1 MLVQVIFKAGNSNF
15 NQEINRFVFMF
26 RQYTHVQRNG
36 QRIYGGPPPDW
47 KGSYPAKG
55 SEIFVGKVP
64 HDIFE
69 DEIVPIFEQVNKSE
83 ILGVYHDSY
92 LKLNLW
98 K

>member
-1 MLVQVIFKAGNSNF
+1 
-15 NQEINRFVFMF
+15 MF
-26 RQYTHVQRNG
+26 QQYTFEQKNG

-69 DEIVPIFEQVNKSE
+69 DELVPIFEQVCKTEALLEVLRLLFTIEVSGNTKFLFLRLVKSTNF
-83 ILGVYHDSY
+83 VS
-92 LKLNLW
+92 
-98 K
+98 

>member
-1 MLVQVIFKAGNSNF
+1 
-15 NQEINRFVFMF
+15 MF
-26 RQYTHVQRNG
+26 QQYDHETKNG

-69 DEIVPIFEQVNKSE
+69 DELVPIFEQVYKTDVL
-83 ILGVYHDSY
+83 LGVINITIPIYH
-92 LKLNLW
+92 
-98 K
+98 

>member
-1 MLVQVIFKAGNSNF
+1 
-15 NQEINRFVFMF
+15 MF
-26 RQYTHVQRNG
+26 YQYTHVQRNG

-69 DEIVPIFEQVNKSE
+69 DELVPIFEKVSN
-83 ILGVYHDSY
+83 IFHDYFASF
-92 LKLNLW
+92 LNNLQDYFFVV
-98 K
+98 

>member
-1 MLVQVIFKAGNSNF
+1 
-15 NQEINRFVFMF
+15 MF
-26 RQYTHVQRNG
+26 QQYTHVQRNG

-69 DEIVPIFEQVNKSE
+69 DELVPIFEQVYISITVSLYITIPIYN
-83 ILGVYHDSY
+83 
-92 LKLNLW
+92 
-98 K
+98 

>member
-1 MLVQVIFKAGNSNF
+1 
-15 NQEINRFVFMF
+15 MF
-26 RQYTHVQRNG
+26 QQYDHETKNG

-69 DEIVPIFEQVNKSE
+69 DELVPIFEQV
-83 ILGVYHDSY
+83 Y
-92 LKLNLW
+92 
-98 K
+98 